1 MARTADASRRVAL
14 DALTRFDVRPA
25 RVRRLPRG
33 WNTGY
38 GVRDRDG
45 ARYVLRVH
53 RDGGPDHDAVRTE
66 LAWLRALRRDTD
78 LAVPEPVRARDGD
91 LLVTVERPGGGISAV
106 DLLRWVDGSF
116 LGAERT
122 RPAHL
127 RAYGRLSATLH
138 AHAVGWSG
146 GWDAGGASSRPDPLG
161 WTEVARRSG
170 ADPFDPDVVEEALAG
185 LAALDPGWDTGALRA
200 VVAAAGAARDAA
212 VADGEVSLVHA
223 DLHHENVL
231 VVGRDA
237 GGPVVGAIDFDDC
250 GAAPLVYDLAVTL
263 SELPVRDDLRAALLE
278 GYAGVRPPPGGLDDR
293 LDALV
298 AFRFVQL
305 GTYVAEHRDE
315 HQFAAHWHRDA
326 TWCLREG
333 ARRLG

>member
-1 MARTADASRRVAL
+1 MARTADGSRRVAL

-78 LAVPEPVRARDGD
+78 LMVPQPVPTRDGD
-91 LLVTVERPGGGISAV
+91 LLVVVDRPGGGTAAV

-127 RAYGRLSATLH
+127 RAYGRLTATLH
-138 AHAVGWSG
+138 AHAAGWG
-146 GWDAGGASSRPDPLG
+146 AGRAASRPDPLG

-170 ADPFDPDVVEEALAG
+170 ADPFDPGVVADATAALR
-185 LAALDPGWDTGALRA
+185 ALDPSWDTGAVAA

-212 VADGEVSLVHA
+212 RADGEVSLVHA

-263 SELPVRDDLRAALLE
+263 SELPVRDDLRVALLE
-278 GYAGVRPPPGGLDDR
+278 GYAGARPLPRGLDDR

-315 HQFAAHWHRDA
+315 AQFAPHWHRDA
-326 TWCLREG
+326 SWCLREG

>member
-1 MARTADASRRVAL
+1 MARTEDDSRRVAL
-14 DALTRFDVRPA
+14 DALTRFDVHPA

-38 GVRDRDG
+38 DVWDRDG

-53 RDGGPDHDAVRTE
+53 RDDGPDPQAVRAE
-66 LAWLRALRRDTD
+66 LAWLHALRRDTD
-78 LAVPEPVRARDGD
+78 LEVPEPVPAADGD
-91 LLVTVERPGGGISAV
+91 LLVEVDRPGGGTAAA

-127 RAYGRLSATLH
+127 RAYGRLTAALH
-138 AHAVGWSG
+138 AHAAGWATG
-146 GWDAGGASSRPDPLG
+146 DSSTRPDPLG

-170 ADPFDPDVVEEALAG
+170 ADPFAPDVVEDALAG
-185 LAALDPGWDTGALRA
+185 LAALDPRWDTGALRA

-212 VADGEVSLVHA
+212 VADGEVWLVHA

-237 GGPVVGAIDFDDC
+237 GGSVVGAIDFDDC
-250 GAAPLVYDLAVTL
+250 GDAPLVYDLAVTL

-278 GYAGVRPPPGGLDDR
+278 GYAAVRPLPRDLDDR

-298 AFRFVQL
+298 AFRFVQP

-315 HQFAAHWHRDA
+315 AQFAPHWHQDA
-326 TWCLREG
+326 NWCLREG